1 MVKGTSK
8 RAYHKNDVSNLNRT
22 ALIIGGV
29 MAAAILFTMVVSF
42 VM

>member
-1 MVKGTSK
+1 MVKSSKK
-8 RAYHKNDVSNLNRT
+8 RAYHKNDIDNLNRT

-29 MAAAILFTMVVSF
+29 MAAAILLTMVVSF